1 MKTAY
6 REPKN
11 FHADTKLLLK
21 QMLDVVT
28 SYQQQGYRLTL
39 RQLYYQLVVQNIFAN
54 QQKNYAKLSDLLG
67 EARMSGL
74 CDWNVIEDR
83 IRVPKFPNEWEN
95 INDAM
100 KTIIEVYRRKR
111 WNTQN
116 NYVEV
121 WVEKDALS
129 GVLLPITNEYHVHL
143 MVNRGYSSISAMH
156 DASIRFRIA
165 EQDNKECYLLYVGD
179 LDPSGEDMVRDIK
192 DRLGELWA
200 NVDVNKIALNR
211 EQVDEFSLPPNPAK
225 TTDPR
230 SRGFIDEHGESSWE
244 VDAMPPASL
253 DSLLREKL
261 EELLDREAYDAVIEL
276 EEEDKS
282 EMEKF
287 GKTAIEGEKTND
299 K

>member
-1 MKTAY
+1 MKTTY

-11 FHADTKLLLK
+11 FRLETKILLK
-21 QMLDVVT
+21 QILDVVT

-67 EARMSGL
+67 EARMCGL

-83 IRVPKFPNEWEN
+83 IRVPKFPNEWED

-100 KTIIEVYRRKR
+100 HTIIEVYRRKR
-111 WNTQN
+111 WEPQEK
-116 NYVEV
+116 YVEV

-129 GVLLPITNEYHVHL
+129 GVLLPITDEYHVHL

-156 DASIRFRIA
+156 DASIRFRLA
-165 EQDNKECYLLYVGD
+165 EQDNKECHLLYVGD

-192 DRLGELWA
+192 DRLVELRA
-200 NVDVNKIALNR
+200 HVEVEKIALNR
-211 EQVDEFSLPPNPAK
+211 EQVDEFNLPPNPAK

-253 DSLLREKL
+253 DSLLRGKL
-261 EELLDREAYDAVIEL
+261 EELLDREAYDTVIEE
-276 EEEDKS
+276 EEEDKT

-287 GKTAIEGEKTND
+287 GKEATEKEE
-299 K
+299 